1 MEDKNML
8 NRELKKT
15 ALEIHEKAKN
25 RYNET
30 YDTTMKLCQ
39 ALYDARRDS
48 LGLIQNIELLVNSIA
63 NTPKEFESTFA
74 KISAERASFR
84 STEEFA
90 KKTQSELVKTG
101 IGGAAGIGTGA
112 AVAALAPSAA
122 MWVATTF
129 GTASTGTAISALSG
143 AVAQKAALAWL
154 GGGALSAGGGG
165 IAAGTEL
172 LALAGP
178 VGWGI
183 AAASTAAT
191 GITVGIKNK
200 KIADAA
206 MEEAKKM
213 TIAAAMLKETGAKVD
228 DLREKTVILKDALY
242 AMYRNNAQYLNA
254 DYTTLDSSGKIALGT
269 LVNNTLSLA
278 ELLNKVVEDTDNG

>member
-191 GITVGIKNK
+191 GITVCIKNK

-228 DLREKTVILKDALY
+228 DLREKTVILKDAT
-242 AMYRNNAQYLNA
+242 MH
-254 DYTTLDSSGKIALGT
+254 SI
-269 LVNNTLSLA
+269 
-278 ELLNKVVEDTDNG
+278 

>member
-1 MEDKNML
+1 ML
-8 NRELKKT
+8 NQELKKT
-15 ALEIHEKAKN
+15 ALSIHEKARKN
-25 RYNET
+25 YNDA
-30 YDTTMKLCQ
+30 YDATAALGQ
-39 ALYDARRDS
+39 ALYDERKES
-48 LGLIQNIELLVNSIA
+48 LGVIRNVELLVNSIA
-63 NTPKEFESTFA
+63 NTPKEFESTLS
-74 KISAERASFR
+74 KINAERTNFHN
-84 STEEFA
+84 TEEYA
-90 KKTQSELVKTG
+90 KKSQSELTKTG
-101 IGGAAGIGTGA
+101 VGGAAGIGTGA

-143 AVAQKAALAWL
+143 AIAQRAALAWL
-154 GGGALSAGGGG
+154 GGGALAAGGGG
-165 IAAGTEL
+165 MAAGKAL

-206 MEEAKKM
+206 MAEAKKM
-213 TIAAAMLKETGAKVD
+213 TIASAMLKEAGIKID
-228 DLREKTVILKDALY
+228 DLHEKAMILKDALQ
-242 AMYRNNAQYLNA
+242 AMYQNNIQYLNA
-254 DYTTLDSSGKIALGT
+254 DYTALSESAKLSLGT

-278 ELLNKVVEDTDNG
+278 ALLNKVVEDTDNG